1 MDDDESQLSKEL
13 QDLSWEA
20 NALLMAIDEGSEE
33 LYEAILSDS
42 DNPAGILMLATGTM
56 KAMVDFLL
64 VMVNEAGVN
73 DFPIQFAD
81 LVRMA
86 AEHLTESHTDE

>member
-1 MDDDESQLSKEL
+1 MDDESQLSKEVE
-13 QDLSWEA
+13 DLSWDA

-33 LYEAILSDS
+33 LYETILRDS

-86 AEHLTESHTDE
+86 AEHLSENHTDE